1 MTTFVV
7 IVIMTKTTTG
17 VKHYVYICI
26 HVDYESRHAPS
37 PTVVGSMGREIDVD
51 NLVGAAEIA
60 ERLNLSHPQN
70 VHKMRSRAAGTEHP
84 FPEPV
89 VTLTKAMIWSWPEV
103 RKWAK
108 ATGRKFIEPHEE
120 QAD

>member
-1 MTTFVV
+1 MHETTYEV
-7 IVIMTKTTTG
+7 KTFD
-17 VKHYVYICI
+17 YEWSR
-26 HVDYESRHAPS
+26 VDYESRHAIW
-37 PTVVGSMGREIDVD
+37 PTFVGSMGKKIDVD

-60 ERLNLSHPQN
+60 ERLNLSHAQN
-70 VHKMRSRAAGTEHP
+70 VHTMRRRAAGTDQP

-108 ATGRKFIEPHEE
+108 ASGRKIHEPDSANE
-120 QAD
+120 